1 MKTQTA
7 EYHDWHAWNVTST
20 QWLLSH
26 ENTKHLSVWSS
37 SDDLINYL
45 WFKDKEAA
53 RAFHEKFKDQ
63 KKEVKK

>member
-7 EYHDWHAWNVTST
+7 EYHDWQAWNASPT

-26 ENTKHLSVWSS
+26 QDTSHLSVWSS
-37 SDDLINYL
+37 VDDLINYL
-45 WFKDKEAA
+45 WFQDKEAA